1 MYEIGKVKK
10 AYNPYTYKMGLEAIV
25 KFDDGRCF
33 LGNLIDTPDQGTE
46 LMVFS
51 STEEGKVT
59 SFRSYYVAYPDEISE
74 KELIQQLNKFA
85 QEFENL
91 KQEVAKNS
99 GAV

>member
-10 AYNPYTYKMGLEAIV
+10 TYNPFTHKMGLEAIV

-33 LGNLIDTPDQGTE
+33 LGNLIDTPDQGIE

-59 SFRSYYVAYPDEISE
+59 SCRSYYTEWPQDVSE
-74 KELIQQLNKFA
+74 ETLMHHLEKFA
-85 QEFENL
+85 QQFENL
-91 KQEVAKNS
+91 KREIAKNS